1 MTLECFFKLNRGR
14 RGTREG
20 GRSRWSLVP
29 HSDVMILLYNW
40 KPREGLS
47 RGQEVWMGYVHVS
60 VFVCVWGLSDMN
72 CALNTPCFME
82 SGLSRVRSS
91 RQQRA
96 ISAVPPSC
104 LCSAILTT
112 SQMGYV
118 LQEWNLNTLT
128 DRLEGWLSLR
138 IWVWSLVPT

>member
-14 RGTREG
+14 KSTREG
-20 GRSRWSLVP
+20 GRSRWSLVR

-47 RGQEVWMGYVHVS
+47 RGQKVLTGDVHVS
-60 VFVCVWGLSDMN
+60 VFVGGLRDMN

-91 RQQRA
+91 RQQWA

-118 LQEWNLNTLT
+118 L
-128 DRLEGWLSLR
+128 
-138 IWVWSLVPT
+138 